1 MRVIKYMEF
10 LDTALFYS
18 KENAVFVNPH
28 SDQFLYFDHSHIY
41 KYIFFYRK
49 KKSMDIPP
57 FIKIVFLGNP
67 VNKLIVNY
75 LYYTLTHIYVWTNTN
90 VYIFG

>member
-1 MRVIKYMEF
+1 
-10 LDTALFYS
+10 
-18 KENAVFVNPH
+18 
-28 SDQFLYFDHSHIY
+28 
-41 KYIFFYRK
+41 
-49 KKSMDIPP
+49 MDIPP

-75 LYYTLTHIYVWTNTN
+75 LYYTLTHVYVWTNSN